1 MSPPP
6 LQVTRFEQAQRRLA
20 AGLFNGFLGSWRRRS
35 LLLLALLLG
44 FYGGQNV
51 TALWMERLHNRPVVV
66 LLLVLMIEL
75 VVRLRTGLAGDRPAL
90 GWLLLDNLRV
100 GLVYA
105 VVLEAF
111 KLGS

>member
-6 LQVTRFEQAQRRLA
+6 LQATRFEQAQRRLA
-20 AGLFNGFLGSWRRRS
+20 AGLFPGFRGSWRRRS

-44 FYGGQNV
+44 FYAGQNG
-51 TALWMERLHNRPVVV
+51 TALWMERSNNRPLVV
-66 LLLVLMIEL
+66 LLLVLAIEFT
-75 VVRLRTGLAGDRPAL
+75 VRLRTGLAGDRPAL